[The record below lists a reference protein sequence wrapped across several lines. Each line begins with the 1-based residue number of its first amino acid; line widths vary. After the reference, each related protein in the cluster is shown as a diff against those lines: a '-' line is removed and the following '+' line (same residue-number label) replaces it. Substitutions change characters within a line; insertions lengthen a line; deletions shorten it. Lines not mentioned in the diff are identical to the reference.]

1 MPPTPQ
7 KHHTFQTK
15 LQTELDGYTMEST
28 NPDSSNEI
36 TWSPTLQTRYLLSNT
51 EMTELKK
58 QVTNVTRSIK
68 RLNTILD
75 VIEEDT
81 AIKLTPDELF
91 NLLKELKLH

>member
-1 MPPTPQ
+1 
-7 KHHTFQTK
+7 
-15 LQTELDGYTMEST
+15 MEST